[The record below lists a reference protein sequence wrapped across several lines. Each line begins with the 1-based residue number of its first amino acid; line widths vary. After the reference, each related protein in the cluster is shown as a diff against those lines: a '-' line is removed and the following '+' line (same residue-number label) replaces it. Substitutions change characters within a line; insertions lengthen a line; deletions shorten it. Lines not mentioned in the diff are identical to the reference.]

1 MSRLPVVVTTL
12 FLLFSALPAC
22 AESDRAQ
29 GDAEAAEHFIHA
41 GHMLDTATGSVLD
54 DQLIGIANGRVVSV
68 APRGDSRVPEGVRV
82 IDLADHFVLPGL
94 TDAHVHLT
102 SDATIQG
109 HTRLGRG
116 SHRAA
121 LFGVRA
127 ARDTLAAGFTTVRNV
142 GAPNFADLALRDA
155 IEAGDFPGPR
165 MRVAGKSL
173 GMTGGH
179 CDNNLLPPE
188 FGHRSGGVADG
199 PWAVREQVRKNLKY
213 GADTIKFCATGGV
226 MSKGTATG
234 ARQYTLEEMQAIV
247 EEAHALGMRVA
258 AHAHGDA
265 GIELAIRAGV
275 DSVEHASLISP
286 ASIALAREYGT
297 ALVMDVYV
305 SDYILGMGEEIGILE
320 ESLEKERE
328 VGQTQRDNLRRA
340 HEAGVRIVFGSDAG
354 VYPHGQNGKQFER
367 MVDAGMTPLETIQA
381 ATIHAAE
388 LLDWAEDIGRIAPG
402 FHADIIAVSG
412 NPLEDVT
419 KLESV
424 AFVMKGG
431 VEHKVPDAKK
441 LSPAN
446 NKNRH

>member
-1 MSRLPVVVTTL
+1 MLRLPFVATTL
-12 FLLFSALPAC
+12 LLLFAALPAC
-22 AESDRAQ
+22 AASNSSA
-29 GDAEAAEHFIHA
+29 GDPDEAEHFVLA
-41 GHMLDTATGSVLD
+41 GQLLDTANGEVRR
-54 DQLIGIANGRVVSV
+54 DQLIGVAGGRVVSV
-68 APRGDSRVPEGVRV
+68 TARAETDVPRDARIV
-82 IDLADHFVLPGL
+82 DLSDHFVLPGL
-94 TDAHVHLT
+94 IDAHVHLT
-102 SDATIQG
+102 SDASIQG
-109 HTRLGRG
+109 HARLGR
-116 SHRAA
+116 SSTRAA

-127 ARDTLAAGFTTVRNV
+127 AQETLNAGFTTIRQP
-142 GAPNFADLALRDA
+142 GAPAFADIALRDA

-165 MRVAGKSL
+165 MRVAGQSL

-179 CDNNLLPPE
+179 CDNNLLPPAFE
-188 FGHRSGGVADG
+188 HRSGGVADG

-275 DSVEHASLISP
+275 DSVEHASLISDD
-286 ASIALAREYGT
+286 SIALALEHGT

-305 SDYILGMGEEIGILE
+305 SDYILGRGAEAGIPE

-328 VGQTQRDNLRRA
+328 VGQAQRDSLRRA

-354 VYPHGQNGKQFER
+354 VYPHGENGRQFAR
-367 MVDAGMTPLETIQA
+367 MVAAGMSPLEAIQS

-388 LLDWAEDIGRIAPG
+388 LLDWANEIGRISPG
-402 FHADIIAVSG
+402 FHADIIAVDG

-419 KLESV
+419 GLESV
-424 AFVMKGG
+424 SFVMKGG
-431 VEHKVPDAKK
+431 ELILDHRP
-441 LSPAN
+441 
-446 NKNRH
+446 